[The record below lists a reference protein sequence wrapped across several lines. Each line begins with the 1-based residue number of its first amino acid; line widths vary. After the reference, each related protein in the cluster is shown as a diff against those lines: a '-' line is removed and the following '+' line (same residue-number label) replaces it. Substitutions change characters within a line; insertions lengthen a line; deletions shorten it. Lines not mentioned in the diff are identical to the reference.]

1 MGELLRERL
10 PDALAYC
17 AQAGLTLT
25 PPHGKWRTT
34 RCDIHGG
41 SDSLRINV
49 ESSGWCCM
57 ACFAKGGDMLGLH
70 MQRHGLDFVTAA
82 RDLGAWAEDTK
93 PDRNR
98 KPRTLSEFDK
108 NTLTHRDTSLVW
120 VFAQNMR
127 NGVVLTDADHAALSA
142 ASHRIE
148 WVLLESCP

>member
-1 MGELLRERL
+1 
-10 PDALAYC
+10 
-17 AQAGLTLT
+17 
-25 PPHGKWRTT
+25 
-34 RCDIHGG
+34 
-41 SDSLRINV
+41 
-49 ESSGWCCM
+49 
-57 ACFAKGGDMLGLH
+57 MLGLH